1 MLINDNQ
8 YLSVIES
15 IKTEISKAQYNAALQ
30 VNKELTLLYYHIGKI
45 INEHKSWGN
54 KFIDNL
60 ARDIKIAYP
69 NSTGYSVRN
78 LKYMAKFA
86 AEYPDEQIVQEVLA
100 QITWYHNIALMDK
113 VKGQEASLRYAKES

>member
-1 MLINDNQ
+1 M
-8 YLSVIES
+8 YWRS
-15 IKTEISKAQYNAALQ
+15 
-30 VNKELTLLYYHIGKI
+30 

-69 NSTGYSVRN
+69 NSMGYSVRN

-86 AEYPDEQIVQEVLA
+86 AEYPDGQIVQEVLA
-100 QITWYHNIALMDK
+100 QITWYHNIALMVCVWCVKWVVIEGLKSYPPARWDK
-113 VKGQEASLRYAKES
+113 YLATMI